1 MSITVIIGRPGV
13 GKSTLAYDIFK
24 QLLSKNKKV
33 FFFSQE
39 RDKTFISK
47 KIGENAKNFIF
58 DDKNNFKDIIN
69 TIKNK
74 KTDTIFIDYLQLFDK
89 ENLNIIINFVK
100 QNNIDLYL
108 ISQII
113 NKIPI
118 NQEPT
123 LNDVSLYLK
132 ITAEKIIFLYKKENQ
147 VIKKFF
153 NKN

>member
-1 MSITVIIGRPGV
+1 MSITVIMSRPGV

-39 RDKTFISK
+39 RDKMFISK

-69 TIKNK
+69 TIKDK